1 MSTANVLQITLAMAD
16 LAFALGT
23 LVQASDKADEAL
35 GPLLIQV
42 AELRER
48 LAAGEADQEEIDAF
62 VAQAMAPLDAAIARL

>member
-1 MSTANVLQITLAMAD
+1 MSTANVLQVTLALAD

-23 LVQASDKADEAL
+23 LVQASDQADEAL

-48 LAAGEADQEEIDAF
+48 LNDGEATQEEVDAF
-62 VAQAMAPLDAAIARL
+62 IAQAMAPLDAAIARL